1 MSADLMYEV
10 FGVAR
15 DVPRNYAVR
24 AGVDGLLVDALTQ
37 DKHIVVHG
45 SSKQGKT
52 SLRKNTLQ
60 PSDYIYVTCSNKWSL
75 ADVHSAILKAAGFRV
90 EGTTT
95 RTSSGGFKVTAAFEA
110 SAGIVIAKGKASA
123 GTAAQLDIAK
133 QKQSAPLELDPSD
146 VNDVVA
152 ALESAQSPK
161 FIVLEDFH
169 YLPEDTQRDFAVALK
184 AFHENSR
191 FCFVIIGVWL
201 DENRITQYNGDL
213 AGRVLSVNADKW
225 TPDDLRRVMTEG
237 ARLLNIEFEETF
249 ADELLAGAF
258 ESVWIVQEVCKF
270 ACENAGVFKRSG
282 TRQMVGG
289 DVPALIR
296 KAVDQSSARFAGFL
310 TAFADGFQATDLE
323 MYRWLLYCVL
333 RSSVADLEKGVSL
346 ADVTQVVNS
355 THPNAPVN
363 QGNITQALRSTS
375 SLQTSRLAVK
385 PIILDYHQ
393 TARRLNVVDKSFLI
407 WLQHQDHRALAE
419 ELALPSD
426 WP

>member
-1 MSADLMYEV
+1 MPAGLMYEV

-15 DVPRNYAVR
+15 DVPRNYAIR
-24 AGVDGLLVDALTQ
+24 AAVDGLLVDALTQ

-52 SLRKNTLQ
+52 SLRKNTLHQ
-60 PSDYIYVTCSNKWSL
+60 SDYIYVTCSNKWSL
-75 ADVHSAILKAAGFRV
+75 ADLHNAILKAAGFRL

-95 RTSSGGFKVTAAFEA
+95 RTTSGGFKVSAAFEG
-110 SAGIVIAKGKASA
+110 SAGFIIAKATAS
-123 GTAAQLDIAK
+123 GTAEPAIDLAK
-133 QKQSAPLELDPSD
+133 ERQSTPLELDPAD
-146 VNDVVA
+146 VNDVVS
-152 ALESAQSPK
+152 ALETADSPK

-213 AGRVLSVNADKW
+213 SGRVLSVNADKW
-225 TPDDLRRVMTEG
+225 TSDDLRLVITEG
-237 ARLLNIEFEETF
+237 ARLLNIDFEEQF
-249 ADELLAGAF
+249 IEELLAGAF

-270 ACENAGVFKRSG
+270 ACEDAGVFKRSSEL
-282 TRQMVGG
+282 QSVGG
-289 DVPALIR
+289 DAPRLIR
-296 KAVDQSSARFAGFL
+296 KAVDQSSARFSGFL

-333 RSSVADLEKGVSL
+333 RSDVADLERGIRL
-346 ADVTQVVNS
+346 ADVTQMVNS
-355 THPNAPVN
+355 KHPSAPVN

-375 SLQTSRLAVK
+375 SLQTSHLVIK

-393 TARRLNVVDKSFLI
+393 TARKLTVVDRSFLI
-407 WLQHQDHRALAE
+407 WLQHQNRRALAD
-419 ELALPSD
+419 ELNLPAD
-426 WP
+426 W